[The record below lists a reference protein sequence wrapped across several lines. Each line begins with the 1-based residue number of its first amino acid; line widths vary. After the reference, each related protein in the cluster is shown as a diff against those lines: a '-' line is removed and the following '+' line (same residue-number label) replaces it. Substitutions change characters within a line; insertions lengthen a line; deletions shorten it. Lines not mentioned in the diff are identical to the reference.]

1 MTVTRRE
8 ALGMTAAG
16 VGAVTLASRPSIASA
31 TSRAALP
38 FAIANLP
45 ARKRTALS
53 GTWSY
58 ILDPYDVARRKPRL
72 RRTVWKNTIETAETG
87 LIEYEWATSPK
98 MHIPGD
104 WTSAVDE
111 LAYYDGPVFF
121 RREFEVSPVPGQ
133 RYFLAFE
140 AVNYRAQVWLDGE
153 EIGQHE
159 GGFTPFYIEITGR
172 VAAGKTHSL
181 VVCADSRHD
190 AETLPATDFDWMNFG
205 GITRPVWIVE
215 LPDTFIRDHFI
226 RLQGEQICATV
237 TLDGPER
244 AGRMVSVN
252 IRGLGLELTGR
263 TDDTGQADLKGA
275 VPERLRRWQPD
286 DPVRYDVTVTAA
298 GDSTTELIGFR
309 TISTRGRELLLN
321 GKPILVNGICIH
333 EEAIG
338 QTATR
343 VMTEAEA
350 RALLLE
356 ARALGCNL
364 VRLAHYPHSDITI
377 RLADELGL
385 LVWAEIPVYWEDV
398 AYDSPKTLAL
408 ARQMMGELVARDRN
422 RASVAVWS
430 VANET
435 PVTPERTVFLQTIIS
450 DIREYDPTRLV
461 SAALNKNVDVGGV
474 EEGQSRIIVNDP
486 LGDSLDLIAVNQY
499 EAWYSLR
506 MPDEISQV
514 SFSSAFDK
522 PLIFSEFGADAPFGH
537 RGPKGERWTEDFQ
550 AWLYEETL
558 KLVERTPG
566 CIGCTPWLLKDFRS
580 PRRWHGQHQQ
590 MWNRKGLISP
600 AGERKLA
607 FEILARFYRSRQTA
621 D

>member
-1 MTVTRRE
+1 MSVTRRE
-8 ALGMTAAG
+8 ALGLAAAG
-16 VGAVTLASRPSIASA
+16 LGAASLPSGLAAGAGAASPP
-31 TSRAALP
+31 LP
-38 FAIANLP
+38 FAISNLP
-45 ARKRTALS
+45 GRTRTPLS
-53 GTWSY
+53 GSWAY

-87 LIEYEWATSPK
+87 LIEYEWASSPQ

-104 WTSAVDE
+104 WNNAAAE

-121 RREFEVSPVPGQ
+121 RREFQAAPVPGR
-133 RYFLAFE
+133 RYFLVFE

-159 GGFTPFYIEITGR
+159 GGFTPFHIEVTGR
-172 VAAGKTHSL
+172 LAAGRIHSL
-181 VVCADSRHD
+181 VVCADSRHSD
-190 AETLPATDFDWMNFG
+190 ETLPASDFDWMNFG
-205 GITRPVWIVE
+205 GITRPVWIVDV
-215 LPDTFIRDHFI
+215 PQTFISDHFI
-226 RLQGEQICATV
+226 RLQNDRLVADV

-244 AGRMVSVN
+244 AESDVTLK
-252 IRGLGLELTGR
+252 IDALGLTIKGKTNER
-263 TDDTGQADLKGA
+263 GQAQIDAAIPRRLKRWS
-275 VPERLRRWQPD
+275 PEA
-286 DPVRYDVTVTAA
+286 PVRYDVRVEA
-298 GDSTTELIGFR
+298 GTDSTTEAIGFR
-309 TISTRGRELLLN
+309 TLATRGKEMLLN
-321 GKPILVNGICIH
+321 GRAILVNGICLH

-338 QTATR
+338 QAASR
-343 VMTEAEA
+343 FMSEAEA

-356 ARALGCNL
+356 AKALGCNL
-364 VRLAHYPHSDITI
+364 VRLAHYPHSEITV

-398 AYDSPKTLAL
+398 AYDSPVTLAL

-422 RASVAVWS
+422 RASVAIWS

-435 PVTPERTVFLQTIIS
+435 PVTPERTVFLQTVIA
-450 DIREYDPTRLV
+450 DIRLYDPTRLV
-461 SAALNKNVDVGGV
+461 SAALNKNVDVGGI
-474 EEGQSRIIVNDP
+474 EDGQSRILVNDP

-506 MPDEISQV
+506 MPNEISQV
-514 SFSSAFDK
+514 SFTSAFDK
-522 PLIFSEFGADAPFGH
+522 PFIFSEFGADAPFGH
-537 RGPKGERWTEDFQ
+537 RGPRNERWTEDFQ

-580 PRRWHGQHQQ
+580 PRRWHGRHQQ

-600 AGERKLA
+600 SGERKLA
-607 FEILARFYRSRQTA
+607 FNILAGFYKSRQS
-621 D
+621 